1 MTLADRPAPL
11 PLPADLYGRPRR
23 DRTMRLLD
31 AVVDARM
38 RWTALTNRREL
49 TPRADDGRI
58 GVRVVERQL
67 RAHDNDVV
75 SLRLAAAD
83 GRELPRWRPGAHLD
97 VELPSGR
104 LRQYS
109 LCGDPADTRT
119 YRIAVRRIPGGGGGS
134 EEVHRSITVGSAL
147 VVRGPRNAFPF
158 AVPGHGSPAI
168 RLRFVAGGIGI
179 TPILPMMRL
188 ADSLGIDWTMLYTGR
203 ARDTLP
209 FLDEVERFGSRVT
222 VRTDDRSGLPTG
234 AELVAG
240 VRRGTAV
247 YCCGPAPMVGAVA
260 AALRGISG
268 VELHSERFSAPP
280 IVNGVAFE
288 IELARSGEV
297 LAVPADRSTLDV
309 LLAHRPDQPYS
320 CRQGFCRT
328 CRVRVLSGAPD
339 HRDSVLSPAERAA
352 GDLLACVSR
361 CAGGRLV
368 LDL

>member
-1 MTLADRPAPL
+1 
-11 PLPADLYGRPRR
+11 
-23 DRTMRLLD
+23 
-31 AVVDARM
+31 M

-58 GVRVVERQL
+58 RVRVVERQI

-83 GRELPRWRPGAHLD
+83 GRDLPRWRPGAHLD

-119 YRIAVRRIPGGGGGS
+119 YRIAVRRIPGGGS
-134 EEVHRSITVGSAL
+134 EEVHRAIAAGAAL

-158 AVPGHGSPAI
+158 AVPGHGSPAG

-188 ADSLGIDWTMLYTGR
+188 ADSLGIDWTMVYTGR
-203 ARDTLP
+203 ARETLP
-209 FLDEVERFGSRVT
+209 FLDEVERFGGRVT

-234 AELVAG
+234 AELVDG

-260 AALRGISG
+260 AALRGIPG

-280 IVNGVAFE
+280 IVDGAPFE

-297 LAVPADRSTLDV
+297 LAVPADRSALDV

-361 CAGGRLV
+361 GAGDRLL